1 MAYPTTWKP
10 IPQMTPRS
18 IAPVKVTPRFCEP
31 GPSSVMTAAKNMP
44 IHSPLNDPAS
54 TALPQLMR
62 PVIRST

>member
-1 MAYPTTWKP
+1 M
-10 IPQMTPRS
+10 
-18 IAPVKVTPRFCEP
+18 KVTPRFCEP

-44 IHSPLNDPAS
+44 IHSPLSDPAS